1 MSGKAIQ
8 LSSQRIVLKILNLN
22 KWKGVRVIFS
32 NFKTD
37 GTELETELLMS
48 DQASYVTLVPFLNSI
63 NISLLHTSALNIN
76 LFIFRIY

>member
-1 MSGKAIQ
+1 M
-8 LSSQRIVLKILNLN
+8 
-22 KWKGVRVIFS
+22 IFS

-48 DQASYVTLVPFLNSI
+48 DQAFYVTLVPFLNSI